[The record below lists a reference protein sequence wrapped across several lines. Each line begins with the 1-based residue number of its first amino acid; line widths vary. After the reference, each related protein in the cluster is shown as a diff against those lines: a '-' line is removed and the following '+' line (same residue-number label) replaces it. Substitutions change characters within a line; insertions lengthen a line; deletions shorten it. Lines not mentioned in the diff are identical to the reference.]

1 MATRNHDIS
10 MHAMDIDPM
19 AARTFSPDDYALPR
33 KRLPSGGLGPPEARI
48 LIVDDDP
55 EMIHLVKEVLE
66 LMPSDVLVEKN
77 GEDALALLYREIEK
91 DTVDAVL
98 LDIMMPGEDGFRIL
112 DRMKSAPQLQQ
123 IPVILITGLNSIEAK
138 TRGLQMGAD
147 DYIIKPFDPQELL
160 ARLDVVLRIRRTEK
174 MLRQRNRELAALDEI
189 NRAISSSLDL
199 DEVLI
204 SALDGLN
211 SLIRADALAI
221 VLDDENTDSMIVQAG
236 RGPDGIWLEGRVI
249 PEDDPALQDAMN
261 KNKSSLQTSITT
273 GIWNEILE
281 RSPLD
286 LLCVPLLQE
295 GQAIGA
301 MLAAAQPGLLNRQ
314 HTHLIEHIAATVVI
328 AVDKARMFQDL
339 EAFAGEIERSQNRL
353 IQAEKMAAVGR
364 LTASLAHE
372 INNPLQAVQN
382 SLHLA
387 MHEGLNETK
396 RRSFLDMAQ
405 NEVNRLIQIVRRMLD
420 FYRPSSATQSL
431 NLNRPVEDALAIAR
445 KRIEQSHVQVEARLA
460 PNLPPIQGTS
470 NQLTQV
476 FLNIVI
482 NAIEAMPNGGK
493 LWVGTAHHQEKN
505 QVIAAFR
512 DSGPGIKPEIRRH
525 LFEPFHTSKAQ
536 GTGLGLAISY
546 SIIERHSGTIAVEN
560 VPDGGTTFIV
570 RLPEY
575 REDP

>member
-1 MATRNHDIS
+1 MDTEPVTPQAFPPIESTPTRGHPQAEGVNAS
-10 MHAMDIDPM
+10 Q
-19 AARTFSPDDYALPR
+19 
-33 KRLPSGGLGPPEARI
+33 ARI

-55 EMIHLVKEVLE
+55 EMIRLIKEVVE
-66 LMPSDVLVEKN
+66 LIPSEILVEN
-77 GEDALALLYREIEK
+77 DGRSALDLLHREIEK
-91 DTVDAVL
+91 DRIDVIL
-98 LDIMMPGEDGFRIL
+98 LDIRMPGEDGFHTLNRI
-112 DRMKSAPQLQQ
+112 KSTPRLQQ
-123 IPVILITGLNSIEAK
+123 IPVILITGLDSIEDK

-189 NRAISSSLDL
+189 NRAITSSLDL
-199 DEVLI
+199 DEVLA

-211 SLIRADALAI
+211 SLIQAEALAI
-221 VLDDENTDSMIVQAG
+221 ILDDYESDDLVIQAG
-236 RGPDGIWLEGRVI
+236 RATDGVRLEGQVI
-249 PEDDPALQDAMN
+249 HEVDP
-261 KNKSSLQTSITT
+261 SLQTAMHDHRSTLQASITS
-273 GIWNEILE
+273 GLWNEMLDC
-281 RSPLD
+281 SSLD

-301 MLAAAQPGLLNRQ
+301 MLVASRPGLLNQQ

-339 EAFAGEIERSQNRL
+339 EAFAEEIERSQNRL

-387 MHEGLNETK
+387 AHQGLSDGK
-396 RRSFLDMAQ
+396 RQNFLDMAQ
-405 NEVNRLIQIVRRMLD
+405 NEVNRLVQIVRRMLD

-445 KRIEQSHVQVEARLA
+445 KRIEQSHVQVEAKLA
-460 PNLPPIQGTS
+460 SDLPPIQGTS

-482 NAIEAMPNGGK
+482 NAIEAMPDGGK
-493 LWVGTAHHQEKN
+493 LWVGTTYNRKQH

-512 DSGPGIKPEIRRH
+512 DSGPGIAPEIRQH
-525 LFEPFHTSKAQ
+525 LFEPFHTSKAT

-560 VPDGGTTFIV
+560 VPDGGTAFIV
-570 RLPEY
+570 RLPEH
-575 REDP
+575 REDT

>member
-1 MATRNHDIS
+1 MTTTPH
-10 MHAMDIDPM
+10 
-19 AARTFSPDDYALPR
+19 TFSTQPMNNELLMSQSLPQDDDVF
-33 KRLPSGGLGPPEARI
+33 SGEHLARREVKSQRARI

-55 EMIHLVKEVLE
+55 EMIRLIKEVLE
-66 LMPSDVLVEKN
+66 LIPSEVLVEN
-77 GEDALALLYREIEK
+77 TGVDALALLHREIEK
-91 DTVDAVL
+91 DGVDVVL

-112 DRMKSAPQLQQ
+112 DRMKSDPQLRQ

-160 ARLDVVLRIRRTEK
+160 ARLDVVLRIRRTET

-189 NRAISSSLDL
+189 NRAISASLDL
-199 DEVLI
+199 DEVLV

-211 SLIRADALAI
+211 SLIEADALTI
-221 VLDDENTDSMIVQAG
+221 ILDDAESDSLVIQASRSPEDIDLKG
-236 RGPDGIWLEGRVI
+236 EVI
-249 PEDDPALQDAMN
+249 PEDDATLRVAIDEN
-261 KNKSSLQTSITT
+261 RSTLQTSVTS
-273 GIWNEILE
+273 GIWNKILD
-281 RSPLD
+281 RSALD

-295 GQAIGA
+295 GYAIGA
-301 MLAAAQPGLLNRQ
+301 MLAASRPGHLNRQ
-314 HTHLIEHIAATVVI
+314 HTHLVEHIAATVVI

-339 EAFAGEIERSQNRL
+339 EAFAEEIERSQNRL

-387 MHEGLNETK
+387 RHQGLNAEK
-396 RRSFLDMAQ
+396 RQSFLDMAQ

-420 FYRPSSATQSL
+420 FYRPSSTTQTL

-445 KRIEQSHVQVEARLA
+445 KRLEQSHVEVDARLA
-460 PNLPPIQGTS
+460 PDLPPVKGTS

-476 FLNIVI
+476 FLNVVI
-482 NAIEAMPNGGK
+482 NAIEAMPDGGK
-493 LWVGTAHHQEKN
+493 LWVATTHHTQRHE
-505 QVIAAFR
+505 VIAAFR
-512 DSGPGIKPEIRRH
+512 DNGPGIEPEIRTH
-525 LFEPFHTSKAQ
+525 LFEPFHTSKDT

-546 SIIERHSGTIAVEN
+546 SIIERHNGTIAVEN
-560 VPDGGTTFIV
+560 VPEGGTAFII

-575 REDP
+575 REDT

>member
-1 MATRNHDIS
+1 MTTIDHNIS
-10 MHAMDIDPM
+10 MHPIDADSM
-19 AARTFSPDDYALPR
+19 TVRTFSPGDYLFPR
-33 KRLPSGGLGPPEARI
+33 KHRQSRDIESPEARI

-55 EMIHLVKEVLE
+55 EMIRLVKEVLQ
-66 LMPSDVLVEKN
+66 LMPCDVLVEKN
-77 GEDALALLYREIEK
+77 GKAAMALLLREVEK

-112 DRMKSAPQLQQ
+112 DRMKSAPQLRQ

-189 NRAISSSLDL
+189 NRAITSSLDL
-199 DEVLI
+199 DKVLA

-221 VLDDENTDSMIVQAG
+221 VLDDEDTDSLIIKAG
-236 RGPDGIWLEGRVI
+236 CGPDGIELEGRMI
-249 PEDDPALQDAMN
+249 PEDDLV
-261 KNKSSLQTSITT
+261 LQTAMDGNQSILKPSIT
-273 GIWNEILE
+273 GGAWNEILQ

-286 LLCVPLLQE
+286 LLCVPLLHE
-295 GQAIGA
+295 DRAIGA
-301 MLAAAQPGLLNRQ
+301 VLAAARPGLLNRQ

-328 AVDKARMFQDL
+328 AVEKARMFQDL
-339 EAFAGEIERSQNRL
+339 EAFAEEIEHSQNRL

-387 MHEGLNETK
+387 MHQDLNETK

-405 NEVNRLIQIVRRMLD
+405 NEVNRLVQIVRRMLD

-431 NLNRPVEDALAIAR
+431 NLNRPVEDALVIAR
-445 KRIEQSHVQVEARLA
+445 KRIEQSHVQVEAHLA
-460 PNLPPIQGTS
+460 PNLPPIRGTS

-482 NAIEAMPNGGK
+482 NAIEAMPDGGQ
-493 LWVGTAHHQEKN
+493 LWVGTTHHEEQR

-525 LFEPFHTSKAQ
+525 LFEPFHTSKAT

-560 VPDGGTTFIV
+560 APDGGTTFIV
-570 RLPEY
+570 HLPEY
-575 REDP
+575 REDS

>member
-1 MATRNHDIS
+1 MTTAHHPFPTR
-10 MHAMDIDPM
+10 PM
-19 AARTFSPDDYALPR
+19 NPDLLTSQALPQDDDVFSR
-33 KRLPSGGLGPPEARI
+33 QHLSPGDVRAQKARI

-55 EMIHLVKEVLE
+55 EMIRLVKEVLD
-66 LMPSDVLVEKN
+66 LMPSEVLVENTGK
-77 GEDALALLYREIEK
+77 DALALLHREIEN
-91 DTVDAVL
+91 DGVDVVL
-98 LDIMMPGEDGFRIL
+98 LDIMMPGEDGFHIL
-112 DRMKSAPQLQQ
+112 DRMKSDPQLRQ

-160 ARLDVVLRIRRTEK
+160 ARLDVVLRIRRTET

-189 NRAISSSLDL
+189 NRAISASLDL
-199 DEVLI
+199 DEVLV

-211 SLIRADALAI
+211 SLIEADALTI
-221 VLDDENTDSMIVQAG
+221 ILDDAESDSLVIQAS
-236 RGPDGIWLEGRVI
+236 RSPDDMDLKGKVI
-249 PEDDPALQDAMN
+249 PEDDATLRVAIDEN
-261 KNKSSLQTSITT
+261 RSTFQTSVTS
-273 GIWNEILE
+273 GIWNEILD

-295 GQAIGA
+295 GYAIGA
-301 MLAAAQPGLLNRQ
+301 MLAASRPGGINRQ
-314 HTHLIEHIAATVVI
+314 HTHLVEHIAATVVI
-328 AVDKARMFQDL
+328 AVEKARMFQDL
-339 EAFAGEIERSQNRL
+339 EAFAEEIERSQNRL

-387 MHEGLNETK
+387 RHQGLNAEK
-396 RRSFLDMAQ
+396 RQSFLDMAQ

-420 FYRPSSATQSL
+420 FYRPSSTTQTL
-431 NLNRPVEDALAIAR
+431 NLNRPVKDALAIAR
-445 KRIEQSHVQVEARLA
+445 KRLEQSHVEVEAQLA
-460 PNLPPIQGTS
+460 TDLPPVQGTS

-482 NAIEAMPNGGK
+482 NAIEAMPDGGR
-493 LWVGTAHHQEKN
+493 LWVATTHHKKQREI
-505 QVIAAFR
+505 IAAFR
-512 DSGPGIKPEIRRH
+512 DNGPGIEPEIRTH
-525 LFEPFHTSKAQ
+525 LFEPFHTSKDT

-546 SIIERHSGTIAVEN
+546 SIIERHNGTIAVEN
-560 VPDGGTTFIV
+560 VPDGGTAFII

-575 REDP
+575 REDT

>member
-1 MATRNHDIS
+1 MN
-10 MHAMDIDPM
+10 
-19 AARTFSPDDYALPR
+19 PDLLTSQALPQDDDVFSR
-33 KRLPSGGLGPPEARI
+33 QHLSPGDVRAQKARI

-55 EMIHLVKEVLE
+55 EMIRLVKEVLD
-66 LMPSDVLVEKN
+66 LMPSEVLVENTGK
-77 GEDALALLYREIEK
+77 DALALLHREIEN
-91 DTVDAVL
+91 DGVDVVL
-98 LDIMMPGEDGFRIL
+98 LDIMMPGEDGFHIL
-112 DRMKSAPQLQQ
+112 DRMKSDPQLRQ

-160 ARLDVVLRIRRTEK
+160 ARLDVVLRIRRTET

-189 NRAISSSLDL
+189 NRAISASLDL
-199 DEVLI
+199 DEVLV

-211 SLIRADALAI
+211 SLIEADALTI
-221 VLDDENTDSMIVQAG
+221 ILDDAESDSLVIQAS
-236 RGPDGIWLEGRVI
+236 RSPDDIDLKGKVI
-249 PEDDPALQDAMN
+249 PEDDATLRVAIDEN
-261 KNKSSLQTSITT
+261 RSTFQTSVTS
-273 GIWNEILE
+273 GIWNEILD

-295 GQAIGA
+295 GYAIGA
-301 MLAAAQPGLLNRQ
+301 MLAASRPGGINRQ
-314 HTHLIEHIAATVVI
+314 HTHLVEHIAATVVI
-328 AVDKARMFQDL
+328 AVEKARMFQDL
-339 EAFAGEIERSQNRL
+339 EAFAEEIERSQNRL

-387 MHEGLNETK
+387 RHQGLNAEK
-396 RRSFLDMAQ
+396 RQSFLDMAQ

-420 FYRPSSATQSL
+420 FYRPSSTTQTL

-445 KRIEQSHVQVEARLA
+445 KRLEQSHVEVEAQLA
-460 PNLPPIQGTS
+460 TDLPPVQGTS

-482 NAIEAMPNGGK
+482 NAIEAMPDGGR
-493 LWVGTAHHQEKN
+493 LWVATTHHKKQREI
-505 QVIAAFR
+505 IAAFR
-512 DSGPGIKPEIRRH
+512 DNGPGIEPEIRTH
-525 LFEPFHTSKAQ
+525 LFEPFHTSKDT

-546 SIIERHSGTIAVEN
+546 SIIERHNGTIAVEN
-560 VPDGGTTFIV
+560 VPDGGTAFII

-575 REDP
+575 REDT

>member
-1 MATRNHDIS
+1 MTTAHHPFPTR
-10 MHAMDIDPM
+10 PM
-19 AARTFSPDDYALPR
+19 NPDLLTSQALPQDDDVFSR
-33 KRLPSGGLGPPEARI
+33 QHLSPGDVRAQKARI

-55 EMIHLVKEVLE
+55 EMIRLVKEVLD
-66 LMPSDVLVEKN
+66 LMPSEVLVENTGK
-77 GEDALALLYREIEK
+77 DALALLHREIEN
-91 DTVDAVL
+91 DGVDVVL
-98 LDIMMPGEDGFRIL
+98 LDIMMPGEDGFHIL
-112 DRMKSAPQLQQ
+112 DRMKSDPQLRQ

-160 ARLDVVLRIRRTEK
+160 ARLDVVLRIRRTET

-189 NRAISSSLDL
+189 NRAISASLDL
-199 DEVLI
+199 DEVLV

-211 SLIRADALAI
+211 SLIEADALTI
-221 VLDDENTDSMIVQAG
+221 ILDDAESDSLVIQAS
-236 RGPDGIWLEGRVI
+236 RSPDDIDLKGKVI
-249 PEDDPALQDAMN
+249 PEDDATLRVAIDEN
-261 KNKSSLQTSITT
+261 RSTFQTSVTS
-273 GIWNEILE
+273 GIWNEILD

-295 GQAIGA
+295 GYAIGA
-301 MLAAAQPGLLNRQ
+301 MLAASRPGGINRQ
-314 HTHLIEHIAATVVI
+314 HTHLVEHIAATVVI
-328 AVDKARMFQDL
+328 AVEKARMFQDL
-339 EAFAGEIERSQNRL
+339 EAFAEEIERSQNRL

-387 MHEGLNETK
+387 RHQGLNAEK
-396 RRSFLDMAQ
+396 RQSFLDMAQ

-420 FYRPSSATQSL
+420 FYRPSSTTQTL

-445 KRIEQSHVQVEARLA
+445 KRLEQSHVEVEAQLA
-460 PNLPPIQGTS
+460 TDLPPVQGTS

-482 NAIEAMPNGGK
+482 NAIEAMPDGGR
-493 LWVGTAHHQEKN
+493 LWVATTHHKKQREI
-505 QVIAAFR
+505 IAAFR
-512 DSGPGIKPEIRRH
+512 DNGPGIEPEIRTH
-525 LFEPFHTSKAQ
+525 LFEPFHTSKDT

-546 SIIERHSGTIAVEN
+546 SIIERHNGTIAVEN
-560 VPDGGTTFIV
+560 VPDGGTAFII

-575 REDP
+575 REDT